1 MDSMRFGRFVSDM
14 RKIRIFDTTLRD
26 GEQAPGCSLYS
37 AEKCEMAHRLERLGV
52 DVIEAGFAASSKGD
66 AEAISAVCR
75 RVEHTTVASLARANR
90 NDIDAA
96 YEALRDAADP
106 LIHVFI
112 STSDLHMEHKLH
124 MTREEVLNAITESA
138 KYARSLCPNVE
149 YSFEDATRTDREFL
163 VQATRAAI
171 NAGVSVVNIPDTV
184 GYALPEEITALFG
197 YLFEQVPELS
207 NVILS
212 AHCHNDMGLAVANSI
227 AAVTA
232 GAGQIECAV
241 NGIGERAG
249 NASLEET
256 VMALET
262 RKDFYKAET
271 NIVTTQLCR
280 ASRTLSRLTGIAVAP
295 NKAIV
300 GINAFAHEAGIHQH
314 GMLENRQ
321 TYEIISPESV
331 GAATEKFVLGKHSG
345 RHAFDDYL
353 RSLGYDFDKPR
364 QDRFF
369 AEFKRLCDRKKEIT
383 PEDIEAIIMH
393 KSADIPERYA
403 LSSYIV
409 NCGNMMDNT
418 AIVTVTKDGEEIKGV
433 SLGDGPVDAA
443 FKAVESITG
452 ISMQLDDYSIKS
464 VSEGADALGEVT
476 IRVTHNGSHF
486 VGKGLS
492 TDIIKAS
499 IRAYINASN
508 RVLASM
514 QEGEKT
520 DA

>member
-1 MDSMRFGRFVSDM
+1 M

-37 AEKCEMAHRLERLGV
+37 AEKSEMAHRLERLGV

-66 AEAISAVCR
+66 AEAIAEVCK
-75 RVEHTTVASLARANR
+75 RVTKTTVASLARANK
-90 NDIDAA
+90 NDIDIAA
-96 YEALRDAADP
+96 QSLKAAVDP

-124 MTREEVLNAITESA
+124 MTRDEVLETITQSA
-138 KYARSLCPNVE
+138 KYACSKCSQVE
-149 YSFEDATRTDREFL
+149 FSFEDATRTDREFL
-163 VQATRAAI
+163 VKATKAAI
-171 NAGVSVVNIPDTV
+171 KTGASIINIPDTV
-184 GYALPEEITALFG
+184 GYALPEEMTALFR
-197 YLFEQVPELS
+197 YLYEQVPELHD
-207 NVILS
+207 VILS
-212 AHCHNDMGLAVANSI
+212 THCHNDMGLAVANSI
-227 AAVTA
+227 ASVAA
-232 GAGQIECAV
+232 GVGQIECTI

-249 NASLEET
+249 NTSLEET
-256 VMALET
+256 VMALQT
-262 RKDFYKAET
+262 RKDFYGVET

-300 GINAFAHEAGIHQH
+300 GRNAFAHEAGIHQH

-321 TYEIISPESV
+321 TYEIISPETV
-331 GAATEKFVLGKHSG
+331 GAAAETFVLGKHSG
-345 RHAFDDYL
+345 RHAFDDYIS
-353 RSLGYDFDKPR
+353 SLGYSFDK
-364 QDRFF
+364 QTEDIFF
-369 AEFKRLCDRKKEIT
+369 SEFKRLCDRKKEIT
-383 PEDIEAIIMH
+383 SDDIEAIIMH

-418 AIVTVTKDGEEIKGV
+418 AIVTMMKDGEEIKGV
-433 SLGDGPVDAA
+433 SLGDGPIDAA

-452 ISMQLDDYSIKS
+452 IEMQLDDYSIKS

-486 VGKGLS
+486 IGKGLS

-499 IRAYINASN
+499 IRAYINAVN
-508 RVLASM
+508 RVLASKS
-514 QEGEKT
+514 EGDET